1 MNVPLPRVEDRSQVG
16 PSCRRGRGARR
27 PAAPLIGGALWP
39 ARALSPPSP
48 GRSGSRSGVG
58 AGAGGMEPQRAPAL
72 RRLLPPLLLLLLSL
86 PPRARAKYVRGN
98 LSSKE
103 VSTPIPPLP
112 PAGPRGTQ
120 GRRGERVPPRPLPP
134 LPADSGSPGG
144 MGPRAVGD
152 WARVEAK
159 RSRGVVARP
168 GGCRR
173 DVEVRA
179 GRGGRAGWESQSL
192 GRGGWCRGGAEGTAL
207 FTQQRARSSL
217 PHSRSGPG
225 GGRLEDSPARD
236 GFWEH
241 GVGCRGVWILGERGQ
256 ILARTRGG
264 QDGHLAP
271 KVFLGPPRK
280 CREECLNGGEETWG
294 GNGGRKSGR
303 QESWTH
309 SDGIREGF
317 WR

>member
-48 GRSGSRSGVG
+48 GLSGSRSGVG

-134 LPADSGSPGG
+134 LLADSGSLGG
-144 MGPRAVGD
+144 MGPRAMGD

-179 GRGGRAGWESQSL
+179 GRGGGAGWESQSL
-192 GRGGWCRGGAEGTAL
+192 GRGVVQRWC
-207 FTQQRARSSL
+207 
-217 PHSRSGPG
+217 
-225 GGRLEDSPARD
+225 
-236 GFWEH
+236 
-241 GVGCRGVWILGERGQ
+241 
-256 ILARTRGG
+256 
-264 QDGHLAP
+264 
-271 KVFLGPPRK
+271 
-280 CREECLNGGEETWG
+280 
-294 GNGGRKSGR
+294 
-303 QESWTH
+303 
-309 SDGIREGF
+309 
-317 WR
+317 